1 MQSGNTQH
9 QGTADESFAQ
19 SVKLKDRAIGRSMNP
34 SSCKASDSDASCS
47 TVKAGLKTGTMAAIL
62 SFGMFA
68 HGGVL
73 AAENPF
79 AHLAGSW
86 AGQGKIT
93 VKSGGSERI
102 RCRGSYRAGQGGT
115 TLTISLRCA
124 SDSYKFEL
132 ASDVTYDNGN
142 ISGSWNESSRQVYGQ
157 LSGRATAN
165 NISAQASAVGVSAGI
180 SIATRGNSQTV
191 VIRSPGSEI
200 SEISVTMARAG
211 R

>member
-1 MQSGNTQH
+1 MNQSNSNPSDSETS
-9 QGTADESFAQ
+9 AS
-19 SVKLKDRAIGRSMNP
+19 SILKGALKGRAIAA
-34 SSCKASDSDASCS
+34 ASG
-47 TVKAGLKTGTMAAIL
+47 VFLGL
-62 SFGMFA
+62 
-68 HGGVL
+68 GVL
-73 AAENPF
+73 LNGAATAAENPF

-93 VKSGGSERI
+93 VQSGGSERI
-102 RCRGSYRAGQGGT
+102 RCRGVYRAGDSGT

-132 ASDVTYDNGN
+132 ASDVTYDNGS

-165 NISAQASAVGVSAGI
+165 NISAQASAVGVTAVI
-180 SIATRGNSQTV
+180 SIATRGNSQSV

-200 SEISVTMARAG
+200 SEIAVTMARAG